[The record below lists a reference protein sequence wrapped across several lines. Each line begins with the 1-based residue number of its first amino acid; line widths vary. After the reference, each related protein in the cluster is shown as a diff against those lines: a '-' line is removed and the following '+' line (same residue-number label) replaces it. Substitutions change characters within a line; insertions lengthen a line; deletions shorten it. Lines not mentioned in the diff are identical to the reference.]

1 MLKKPIKI
9 SKRRE
14 EKVKIE
20 GKIEKSGNWWAV
32 SAPLLLVFS
41 QGKTKKLALAMIKE
55 AVEEL
60 VDVKGFK
67 VSISD
72 VQANTFSLS
81 ANNTKLL
88 RAFILKQKSLP

>member
-1 MLKKPIKI
+1 M
-9 SKRRE
+9 
-14 EKVKIE
+14 KIE
-20 GKIEKSGNWWAV
+20 GKIEKSGNCWAV

-41 QGKTKKLALAMIKE
+41 QGRTKKLALSMIKQ

-60 VDVKGFK
+60 VDTKGFK

-72 VQANTFSLS
+72 VQGGTFSLS